1 MGHDHLN
8 RRTFLKKAGA
18 VSAGVAAAL
27 ESSARAAAP
36 PPAAEKTNV
45 PMLPNASALP
55 NGGRPIKIF
64 TADLNWV
71 TPKGPRVV
79 MTPAQAQEWAFIDP
93 DEYFAWHLDL
103 GVNIF
108 YMVGY
113 AVEGYAYYPTQLG
126 PLAPGPGS
134 QLFPKLF
141 KLAEKK
147 GLPFSSFFTTTQ
159 DFIMANTRFDW
170 TVPTSRDHT
179 WMGLLGPD
187 TPWVDLLCARIT
199 EFLRLY
205 PVQWINFDCFNYGKF
220 NCNDF
225 PVQPSPFVRGP
236 FKEIMGRDMP
246 EKASEITPEE
256 SLKYKREIMARMFY
270 RIREAMHKGNP
281 ETKANFNVPFFKPA
295 EPMWVDHPMLNECD
309 QLVAESSDEAV
320 VSWLL
325 KIRKPHQLVMTTII
339 GRPAENGL
347 CDPNTW
353 KKWYEAGC
361 DFFAYT
367 HGTPPDF
374 RPHPSLR
381 QQVEI
386 VRQAY
391 HQMP

>member
-1 MGHDHLN
+1 
-8 RRTFLKKAGA
+8 
-18 VSAGVAAAL
+18 
-27 ESSARAAAP
+27 
-36 PPAAEKTNV
+36 
-45 PMLPNASALP
+45 
-55 NGGRPIKIF
+55 
-64 TADLNWV
+64 
-71 TPKGPRVV
+71 

-113 AVEGYAYYPTQLG
+113 AVEGYAYYPTKLG

-225 PVQPSPFVRGP
+225 PVQPSPFVKGP
-236 FKEIMGRDMP
+236 FKEIIGRDMP
-246 EKASEITPEE
+246 ENASEITPEE

-295 EPMWVDHPMLNECD
+295 EPVWVDHPMVNECD

-325 KIRKPHQLVMTTII
+325 KIRKPHQRVMTTII

-374 RPHPSLR
+374 RPHPSLC

-391 HQMP
+391 LQMP